1 MDRVIAQPRKRPSRL
16 TLLLATALIVLDV
29 TDAVLTFWATNKGL
43 IYEGNPLIAS
53 IADTWAIIALKTIM
67 ALVIAF
73 VLSYLDMRRPH
84 KQRII
89 HNGFAC
95 MCMIEAVIMVQWC
108 FTLPMI
114 L

>member
-1 MDRVIAQPRKRPSRL
+1 MDRVAAQPRRRPSRL
-16 TLLLATALIVLDV
+16 TLLLAAALIALDV
-29 TDAVLTFWATNKGL
+29 ADAVLTFWATNKGL

-67 ALVIAF
+67 AVVIAF

-84 KQRII
+84 KKRVI
-89 HNGFAC
+89 HNGFAF
-95 MCMIEAVIMVQWC
+95 MCIIEAVIMIQWC
-108 FTLPMI
+108 STLTMI